1 MKKLLLISVMALALT
16 GCGTINE
23 TLNINRDACLDAQKS
38 ISRDSAMAEV
48 ARLNAL
54 QEIVKNAND
63 QTKMSALAQINIRIP
78 QNIVCK

>member
-1 MKKLLLISVMALALT
+1 MKTIILLTAILLS
-16 GCGTINE
+16 GCTS
-23 TLNINRDACLDAQKS
+23 LNGILNNNTNACLDAQKS

-63 QTKMSALAQINIRIP
+63 QTKMAAMAQINNKTS
-78 QNIVCK
+78 QNLICK

>member
-1 MKKLLLISVMALALT
+1 MKNLLLISVIALT

-23 TLNINRDACLDAQKS
+23 TLNIGRDACLEAQKS

-78 QNIVCK
+78 QNLVCK

>member
-1 MKKLLLISVMALALT
+1 MKILLLATTIALT
-16 GCGTINE
+16 GCTTMGGV
-23 TLNINRDACLDAQKS
+23 LNGSLAACIEAQKS

-63 QTKMSALAQINIRIP
+63 QTKMAAMAQINNRTQ
-78 QNIVCK
+78 QNLTCK

>member
-1 MKKLLLISVMALALT
+1 MKTIILLTVILLS
-16 GCGTINE
+16 GCTSLNNILNNDIN
-23 TLNINRDACLDAQKS
+23 ACLEAQKS

-63 QTKMSALAQINIRIP
+63 QTKMAAMAQINIRIP
-78 QNIVCK
+78 QNLNCK